1 MLEVEEVEDLEEVAE
16 RKNRPAANGCESF
29 YPLLPSLPLPPSLL
43 FFVLP
48 FVYLLGAVKLP
59 PEGFLTSLS

>member
-1 MLEVEEVEDLEEVAE
+1 VLEVEEVEDMEEVEE

-29 YPLLPSLPLPPSLL
+29 YPLLPSLPWPPSL